1 MKTLLHSV
9 IAIFLLSSCN
19 GQNSKMT
26 QPKHTNSL
34 VKETSP
40 YLLQHAYNP
49 VNWYAWNQETLD
61 LAKKENKLLLISIGY
76 SACHWCHVM
85 EHESF
90 EDEEVAKL
98 MNERFINVK
107 VDREERPDVDQIY
120 MNAVQLMKQRGG
132 WPLNCIALPDG
143 RPVWGGTY
151 YPKDQ
156 WMTQIQQVADFYV
169 AKSHEMEDYAA
180 RLAEGIQQSE
190 LVAYNNEKASFSW
203 NDLDKMVDPWKEQ
216 FDYQEGGPNRSP
228 KFPIPNNY
236 QFLMRY
242 AELKKD
248 ESLKNYVQ
256 LTLEKIA
263 FGGIYDQIGGG
274 FARYSTDKLW
284 KVPHFEKM
292 LYDNAQLVSLYS
304 EAYLAYGNPMY
315 QQVVEQSLEFIEREL
330 SDKTGAF
337 YSALDADSEGEEGK
351 FYVWKKA
358 ELQEIIK
365 DDFALFKKYYNVN
378 TKGYWEHDN
387 YILLKDQEDIEFC
400 NKNELELKSFQKK
413 VKSWNKKLLLKREER
428 TRPGLDDKAL
438 TSWNA
443 LMCKGYTDAY
453 LSFGNEEYLKKAI
466 KNANFIINTQLQ
478 EEGNLLHSYKDG
490 RSTINGYLEDYAFT
504 IDAFIRLYEATFE
517 EKWLTYSKN
526 LVEYCK
532 THFYDTQSGMFYFT
546 SNLDAPLVARKMEIN
561 DNVIPASS
569 SAMANNLF
577 MLGHLLA
584 NKEYLNMAEV
594 QLNNI
599 KENMPSYGAGYSN
612 WGNLMLNKIVPFYEV
627 AVVGLKA
634 QEKAQEL
641 HQEEYHPNKI
651 FIGSNKESNLD
662 LLENKYQAGKT
673 IIYVC
678 LDKSCQLPTTDIQKA
693 KTLLK

>member
-1 MKTLLHSV
+1 
-9 IAIFLLSSCN
+9 
-19 GQNSKMT
+19 
-26 QPKHTNSL
+26 
-34 VKETSP
+34 
-40 YLLQHAYNP
+40 
-49 VNWYAWNQETLD
+49 
-61 LAKKENKLLLISIGY
+61 
-76 SACHWCHVM
+76 M
-85 EHESF
+85 E
-90 EDEEVAKL
+90 
-98 MNERFINVK
+98 
-107 VDREERPDVDQIY
+107 
-120 MNAVQLMKQRGG
+120 G
-132 WPLNCIALPDG
+132 
-143 RPVWGGTY
+143 
-151 YPKDQ
+151 
-156 WMTQIQQVADFYV
+156 
-169 AKSHEMEDYAA
+169 YAA
-180 RLAEGIQQSE
+180 RLTEGIQQSE

-387 YILLKDQEDIEFC
+387 YILLKDQGDIEFC

-466 KNANFIINTQLQ
+466 KNAT
-478 EEGNLLHSYKDG
+478 K
-490 RSTINGYLEDYAFT
+490 
-504 IDAFIRLYEATFE
+504 
-517 EKWLTYSKN
+517 
-526 LVEYCK
+526 C
-532 THFYDTQSGMFYFT
+532 
-546 SNLDAPLVARKMEIN
+546 
-561 DNVIPASS
+561 
-569 SAMANNLF
+569 
-577 MLGHLLA
+577 
-584 NKEYLNMAEV
+584 
-594 QLNNI
+594 
-599 KENMPSYGAGYSN
+599 
-612 WGNLMLNKIVPFYEV
+612 
-627 AVVGLKA
+627 
-634 QEKAQEL
+634 
-641 HQEEYHPNKI
+641 
-651 FIGSNKESNLD
+651 
-662 LLENKYQAGKT
+662 
-673 IIYVC
+673 
-678 LDKSCQLPTTDIQKA
+678 
-693 KTLLK
+693 